1 MRYSNNKLKILY
13 AVQATGNG
21 HIARALQLMPHLQQ
35 YGEVDVFLSG
45 NNSNLN
51 ADLPVKYRSKGL
63 SLFYGNRGGL
73 DYMKMLKEI
82 SLKTLWNDAKNLP
95 VEKYDIVINDF

>member
-1 MRYSNNKLKILY
+1 MYQNAKLKILY

-45 NNSNLN
+45 NNSNLDAN
-51 ADLPVKYRSKGL
+51 LPIKYRSKGL

-73 DYMKMLKEI
+73 DYCKMLKEI
-82 SLKTLWNDAKNLP
+82 SLKALWSDAKNLP
-95 VEKYDIVINDF
+95 VEKYDIVINYS